1 MDTESDDSDI
11 QPPQPLLVDKGLK
24 VSKRFSKHLYPQQV
38 IALDKISDWFAN
50 PTKTNKTAVIAMPT
64 GSGKSGVICCL
75 PYRLG
80 ADVASGKLVG
90 VDLNKPILVI
100 APGIAIL
107 DQLHN
112 NLELTNNNTF
122 LFEKKILRETEP
134 HAHYNV
140 KRIQTSNDI
149 QQQALEKFQIVLVNA
164 QKGQGRGSTDI
175 PTWADLDY
183 NVFSVVMVDEA
194 HHLPAPQ
201 WGRIVERFSAHAK
214 VAFFTATP
222 YRSDKREITA
232 DINTDGLA
240 YYLPRQDALE
250 SNIIRRIRMKSSAE
264 LVTMHDGGKRRLE
277 MAEAI
282 LHHTN
287 TKIEE
292 KNRSERL
299 PGGKLHMA
307 ILAAYSIDEAN
318 IIADGWNALFP
329 EYPPSAA
336 AMHSGLKKEKRKEI
350 ETRLK
355 AGQLKLIVI
364 VQMLLE
370 GFDYPPISIAVIA
383 TRIKS
388 PVKFA
393 QFIGRAQRVVRCD
406 DGVEQ
411 HGVANII
418 THEYFKQSKNY
429 ELFKSEALIPV
440 SEEEIA
446 EETD

>member
-11 QPPQPLLVDKGLK
+11 QPPQPLLVDYGER
-24 VSKRFSKHLYPQQV
+24 VSKRFSKRLYPQQV
-38 IALDKISDWFAN
+38 TALDKISDWFAN

-80 ADVASGKLVG
+80 ADVASDKLVG

-149 QQQALEKFQIVLVNA
+149 QQQALEKVQIVLVNA
-164 QKGQGRGSTDI
+164 QKGQGRGKTDI
-175 PTWADLDY
+175 PTWEDLDCD
-183 NVFSVVMVDEA
+183 VFSVVMVDEA

-201 WGRIVERFSAHAK
+201 WGRIVERFNAHAK
-214 VAFFTATP
+214 VVFFTATP
-222 YRSDKREITA
+222 YRSDKKEITA

-240 YYLPRQDALE
+240 YYLPRQDAID
-250 SNIIRRIRMKSSAE
+250 SNIIRRIRMTCVPAE
-264 LVTMHDGGKRRLE
+264 LEIGYDGGQRRLE
-277 MAEAI
+277 MAEVI
-282 LHHTN
+282 LHHTKR
-287 TKIEE
+287 KIEE

-307 ILAAYSIDEAN
+307 ILAAYGIHEAN
-318 IIADGWNALFP
+318 VIADRWNALFP
-329 EYPPSAA
+329 DDPPSAA
-336 AMHSGLKKEKRKEI
+336 PMHSGLKKEERKEI

-355 AGQLKLIVI
+355 AGKLKLIVI
-364 VQMLLE
+364 V
-370 GFDYPPISIAVIA
+370 
-383 TRIKS
+383 
-388 PVKFA
+388 
-393 QFIGRAQRVVRCD
+393 
-406 DGVEQ
+406 
-411 HGVANII
+411 
-418 THEYFKQSKNY
+418 
-429 ELFKSEALIPV
+429 
-440 SEEEIA
+440 
-446 EETD
+446 